1 MTLTEFGLYKVTKM
15 SFWGK
20 PIEGYSCE
28 AVSASP
34 NNNLP
39 EPFYMPAE
47 PMPEDGWEKE
57 AESTETSYPSGTN
70 RKTIYKNKYTSIK
83 LLVQSGNYFGPKVEL
98 I

>member
-1 MTLTEFGLYKVTKM
+1 MTLTELGLYKVTKM

-20 PIEGYSCE
+20 PLEGYSCE

-57 AESTETSYPSGTN
+57 KVVSEVTYPSGVY
-70 RKTIYKNKYTSIK
+70 KETIWHHPDCTIK
-83 LLVQSGNYFGPKVEL
+83 LMVRSGNYFGPKVEL